1 MLPNSPA
8 PKDRDTSVNE
18 PAICKI
24 QQKTGSDALI
34 HPELRI
40 HSYGHY
46 LRRRFGCR
54 ISKVNVDAGFTCP
67 NRDGSKGVGGCIYCN
82 NVSFSPKDTQA
93 VIPLEEQLA
102 AGIAYHRL
110 RLGSKKFIVYF
121 QKYTNTYASVDL
133 LADYYRRALDHPD
146 VIGISVGTRPD
157 ALSAEALELLAE
169 IARTRYVCLELG
181 LQSMDDAILSR
192 INRGHTLNDFV
203 DTVRRASGHGFDICA
218 HLIYGFPGELPGE
231 FLKAADLIAS
241 LPIDS
246 IKLHQLHAVEGT
258 ELAEM
263 YRRGEFVPL
272 SLQEYVA
279 TAADFLER
287 LPARVAVQRLYG
299 SAPLA
304 ISVAPRWGLKN
315 NRMWFAVVNELR
327 RRGTW
332 QGCRAECGD
341 GEGSVQVAIA

>member
-1 MLPNSPA
+1 M
-8 PKDRDTSVNE
+8 T
-18 PAICKI
+18 
-24 QQKTGSDALI
+24 LI

-54 ISKVNVDAGFTCP
+54 VSKVNVDAGFTCP
-67 NRDGSKGVGGCIYCN
+67 NRDGSKGTGGCIYCN
-82 NVSFSPKDTQA
+82 NVSFSPKDTQP
-93 VIPLEEQLA
+93 VIPLEEQMA
-102 AGIAYHRL
+102 AGMAYHRQ
-110 RLGSKKFIVYF
+110 RLGSEKFIVYF
-121 QKYTNTYASVDL
+121 QKYTNTYASVDV
-133 LADYYRRALDHPD
+133 LADLYRRALEPSRCDRHLGRHPA
-146 VIGISVGTRPD
+146 GLRFPT
-157 ALSAEALELLAE
+157 EALELLAE

-192 INRGHTLNDFV
+192 INRGHTLDEFLE
-203 DTVRRASGHGFDICA
+203 TVRRAAGHGFDICA
-218 HLIYGFPGELPGE
+218 HLIYGFPGELPDD
-231 FLKAADLIAS
+231 FLKTADLIAS

-272 SLQEYVA
+272 SLQEYVT

-287 LPARVAVQRLYG
+287 LPARVTVQRLYG

-315 NRMWFAVVNELR
+315 NQMWFAVINELR

-332 QGCRAECGD
+332 QGCRVE
-341 GEGSVQVAIA
+341 